1 MTKHRNAQAAEAG
14 AATEAGGKKGKKG
27 VKASRSAKQVAWEWF
42 KAIAWALAVA
52 LLIRQFLFQAF
63 RIPTGSMKDTLLV
76 HDFLF
81 VNKFMYGAKT
91 PDRLTI
97 PFLNKT
103 IADGIPSLKLPGFR
117 GPRQGDIIV
126 FEYPIDRSQD
136 YIKRCVAVAGDTV
149 QVSDGVL
156 TVNGQVYESNF
167 ADFDGDHSCIPS
179 WRDRDACP
187 QPHSRLDPAS
197 LLRGRHNREFGP
209 IVVKPDHLFMMGDNR
224 YNSMDSRYWGQ
235 LPVELIKGKAE
246 IIYWSY
252 DRMFFWPRWERLLK
266 IIDLPPGRGWLQ
278 PVVRILALALIGYSI
293 WHYRFR
299 DRSGR
304 HRDRKQHQE
313 A

>member
-1 MTKHRNAQAAEAG
+1 MSKSESRRHRAAESA
-14 AATEAGGKKGKKG
+14 EANQMPAKSKKG
-27 VKASRSAKQVAWEWF
+27 VKASRTPQQVAWEWI

-81 VNKFMYGAKT
+81 VNKFLYGAKT

-103 IADGIPSLKLPGFR
+103 LAEGVPSLQLPAFR
-117 GPRQGDIIV
+117 QPRQGDIIV
-126 FEYPIDRSQD
+126 FELPQDRSQD

-149 QVSDGVL
+149 RVHDGVT

-167 ADFDGDHSCIPS
+167 AEYGGDHSCVPT
-179 WRDRDACP
+179 WRDRDKCP
-187 QPHSRLDPAS
+187 LPHSRLDPAS
-197 LLRGRHNREFGP
+197 LLRGPYNREFGP
-209 IVVKPDHLFMMGDNR
+209 VVVKPDHLFMMGDNR

-252 DRMFFWPRWERLLK
+252 DKVLFWPRWERLLK

-278 PVVRILALALIGYSI
+278 PVVRLVVLALIGYSI
-293 WHYRFR
+293 WHYRRR
-299 DRSGR
+299 D
-304 HRDRKQHQE
+304 KQRQE